1 MCNVFP
7 SIMGPGI
14 GLFPG
19 NGSVLVKNVTA
30 TAMPA
35 GTVCMVD
42 LALSDGDTVSVIPG
56 HVNTT
61 TLAPD
66 SVWACV
72 VIASAAADARVGQ
85 FLITLEAIAA
95 GATGRA
101 SPTGTTPGVVRFG
114 AGDIAKGQ
122 PLVADTVSGLLVP
135 APAWASFSATSSQ
148 NQNLAGQK
156 IIGYALITASIAS
169 TNTTSIQT
177 TINVW
182 FNGLGAGFG
191 QNAF

>member
-1 MCNVFP
+1 MTNLCP
-7 SIMGPGI
+7 PIMGPGI

-19 NGSVLVKNVTA
+19 NGSVIVKNVTGS
-30 TAMPA
+30 TMPA

-42 LALSDGDTVSVIPG
+42 LALSDGDTVSVNPG
-56 HVNTT
+56 HTNATT
-61 TLAPD
+61 GAPD

-72 VIASAAADARVGQ
+72 VIAAAAADARTGQ
-85 FLITLEAIAA
+85 FLITLESIAA

-101 SPTGTTPGVVRFG
+101 APTGTVTGVVRNG
-114 AGDIAKGQ
+114 AGDIAKGA
-122 PLVADTVSGLLVP
+122 PLVADTVSGLLIP

-148 NQNLAGQK
+148 NQNLAGQR

-169 TNTTSIQT
+169 TNSTSVQT
-177 TINVW
+177 SINVW